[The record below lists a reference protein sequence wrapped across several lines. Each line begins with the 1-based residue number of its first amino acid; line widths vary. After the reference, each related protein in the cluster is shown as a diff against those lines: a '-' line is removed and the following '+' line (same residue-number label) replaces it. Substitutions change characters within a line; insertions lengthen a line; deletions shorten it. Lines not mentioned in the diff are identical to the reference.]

1 MSLTRSEPDKTR
13 PSGIDRDAFLALR
26 EEDKLFAWTERD
38 TLLYALAAG
47 MGRDPLDSRE
57 LAFVYES
64 EIFVALPTLPVVV
77 ARSMLARTLPI
88 NLALMLHAEQ
98 TLVMHRPMATSGEI
112 LADTRIVQI
121 LDKGAG
127 KGALIYS
134 ETVGRQAADNAALFT
149 LGMVIFAR
157 GDGGFGGPS
166 GPAPTVQTPPERPP
180 DMVHVTQTRPD
191 QALLYRL
198 TGDRNPLHA
207 SPEFARRAGFP
218 APILH
223 GLCTYAIACRAVL
236 ASVCDYDPTRIARFD
251 VRFTAPVFP
260 GEGIETDIWRDGN
273 VVAFRCRVPKRN
285 VVVLNNGYCTLR

>member
-1 MSLTRSEPDKTR
+1 MSPTQTEPDKTGS
-13 PSGIDRDAFLALR
+13 SGIDQDAFLALR
-26 EEDKLFAWTERD
+26 EEGKSFAWTERD

-47 MGRDPLDSRE
+47 MGRDQVDPRE
-57 LAFVYES
+57 LAFVYEN
-64 EIFVALPTLPVVV
+64 ENFVALPTLPVVV

-98 TLVMHRPMATSGEI
+98 TLVLHGAMPTSGTI
-112 LADTRIVQI
+112 LADTRITQI

-134 ETVGRQAADNAALFT
+134 ETVGRQTADGAPLFT

-157 GDGGFGGPS
+157 GDGGFGGSS
-166 GPAPTVQTPPERPP
+166 GPAPTVRTLPERPP
-180 DMVHVTQTRPD
+180 ELVHDTQTRPD

-207 SPEFARRAGFP
+207 DPEFARRAGFP

-236 ASVCDYDPTRIARFD
+236 ASVCDYDPMRIAQFD
-251 VRFTAPVFP
+251 VRFTSPVYP
-260 GEGIETDIWRDGN
+260 GDRIETDIWRDGN
-273 VVAFRCRVPKRN
+273 LVAFRCRVPERN
-285 VVVLNNGYCTLR
+285 VVVLNNGYCVLR